1 MKLIIMA
8 GAVSAL
14 LVLSACGS
22 EKIEVL
28 KSPCVGLEG
37 SPCGPKRPVNG
48 TMHPALQ
55 QQVYPGNA

>member
-1 MKLIIMA
+1 MKRLVPIAMLAVLMA
-8 GAVSAL
+8 L
-14 LVLSACGS
+14 TACS

-48 TMHPALQ
+48 PLHTHAQPVAE
-55 QQVYPGNA
+55 QV